1 MFHYNMRK
9 SSKIIYYLIG
19 IFLLL
24 MIIGLGSKAY
34 FGGNKESQEVSPA
47 DGEIVYGAGS
57 DTIDNYLL
65 YLAEDDDNPSIS
77 ASAIHVETIATQK
90 PTTNMNQKK
99 GPNVIL
105 YHTHTCEAYK
115 RRGSDDYE
123 ETALARTNNQ
133 NYNVV
138 TVGNQLAKELYKNYS
153 ISSSHDL
160 TNHEPPKLSTAYA
173 RSLETMSKY
182 TKPHDDNT
190 IFIDIHRD
198 AYNSNSWDPSYVIID
213 GKRVAR
219 IMFIVGMGKGFDD
232 KPEWKKNLDY
242 AEKLTKELNKIHPDL
257 ARQVKIKD
265 GRYNQHMSEMCLL
278 VEVGHH
284 ENTLQEALNA
294 TDYLAQAINKTFFE

>member
-1 MFHYNMRK
+1 MKK
-9 SSKIIYYLIG
+9 SSKLIYYLLG
-19 IFLLL
+19 IFLIL

-34 FGGNKESQEVSPA
+34 FRDNEESKEVTPA
-47 DGEIVYGAGS
+47 DGEIIYGAGS
-57 DTIDNYLL
+57 DSIDDYLL
-65 YLAEDDDNPSIS
+65 YLAEEDDIPSIS
-77 ASAIHVETIATQK
+77 ASAIHVEPIASVTSK
-90 PTTNMNQKK
+90 NNGLKK
-99 GPNVIL
+99 GPNVII
-105 YHTHTCEAYK
+105 YHTHTCEAYR

-123 ETALARTNNQ
+123 ETALARTDNQ

-138 TVGNQLAKELYKNYS
+138 TVGNQLAKWLYQDYN
-153 ISSSHDL
+153 INSSHDL
-160 TNHEPPKLSTAYA
+160 TNHEPPKLATAYA

-182 TKPHDDNT
+182 SKPHDENI

-198 AYNSNSWDPSYVIID
+198 AYNSTSWEPSYVIID

-232 KPEWKKNLDY
+232 KPEWKKNQDY
-242 AEKLTKELNKIHPDL
+242 AEQLTKELNKIHPDL

-294 TDYLAQAINKTFFE
+294 TKYLAKAINNTFFE